1 MKVGAEGSSG
11 TPMKVKSSHIALRFL
26 YDIMQNCSPSKKNEE
41 ENIVLNNTID
51 FSHDLFLQSV
61 PKIYKMAVIAG

>member
-1 MKVGAEGSSG
+1 MKVGVEESSG
-11 TPMKVKSSHIALRFL
+11 TPMKVKSSHIARRFIQYHAKL
-26 YDIMQNCSPSKKNEE
+26 LQAKKNEE